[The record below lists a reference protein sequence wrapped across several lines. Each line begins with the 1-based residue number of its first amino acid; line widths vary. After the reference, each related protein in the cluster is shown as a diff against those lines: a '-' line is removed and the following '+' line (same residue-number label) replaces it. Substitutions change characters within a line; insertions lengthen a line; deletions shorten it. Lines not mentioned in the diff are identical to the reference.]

1 MPAIRPGTAAKLG
14 AKPLHTGQTRSELDR
29 PREERWC
36 DCLLGRCLDE
46 DEVGD
51 GQEADAS
58 RSSIVHYACLRALPD
73 RTAPCRKIVWQRA
86 TLVILLTKG
95 LPRQLRTSR
104 S

>member
-1 MPAIRPGTAAKLG
+1 MYPRLVCIPCMTVPSLES
-14 AKPLHTGQTRSELDR
+14 LELC
-29 PREERWC
+29 WC